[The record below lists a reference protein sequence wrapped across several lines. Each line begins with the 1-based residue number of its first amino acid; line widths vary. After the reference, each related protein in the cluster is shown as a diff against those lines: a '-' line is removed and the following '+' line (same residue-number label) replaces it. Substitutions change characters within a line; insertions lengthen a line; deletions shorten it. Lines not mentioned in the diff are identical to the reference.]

1 MQNLLQL
8 YQDRALRFRTQAQ
21 QLQQRY
27 DRLSFVRLGVFTLAI
42 LATIFFWSLAWWG
55 GILFIVLFILGFY
68 RFVLWHQAI
77 QESARHH
84 EQLAIINKHEADTL
98 QHNYAAFPT
107 GKTFLQTDH
116 PYALD
121 LDLFGEY
128 SFFQYTC
135 RASTAIGQAKLANYL
150 LHPLADE
157 QQLKTRQIAVGE
169 LREQLDWRQHFQ
181 AYGREANDDPQ
192 HLLLLHQWL
201 EDPDFVSNN
210 RFLKLALYLAPV
222 WFAIGVFLWWTVFSW
237 HFMLLFLIP
246 PALILRRTLDQ
257 VNFIHRRT
265 THAGDTLSLYGKLIE
280 HIQGHTFDSP
290 LLQQL
295 HSQLGKQEQTASS
308 YINRLAYIITQLN
321 VRFNVF
327 AIFLNLIGLWDLQW
341 IYRLEKWKAGLRHEL
356 PLWFE
361 VLSDIEALSSLG
373 NLWYNNPEWIMPEL
387 DQATKFSALDI
398 AHPLIQRNVR
408 IGNDLSMPTRGHIKL
423 ITGSNMAGK
432 STFLRTIGLNLVL
445 AQAGSPVCAKE
456 MSFPTMQVYTSM
468 RTQDALH
475 ESTSSF
481 YAELKRLKV
490 IIEAVDAANQE
501 DHDQLPVFFLLDE
514 ILKGTNSVDRHTG
527 SASLIR
533 QLIRQKGGGLI
544 ATHDLELGRL
554 EAEAEGAIENLRI
567 EVAIKEGILDFDY
580 KLKKGVS
587 ESFNATLLMKQMGI
601 RIEEGE

>member
-1 MQNLLQL
+1 MQDLLQL
-8 YQDRALRFRTQAQ
+8 YQDRALRFRTLAQ

-27 DRLSFVRLGVFTLAI
+27 DRLSLVRLGVFALAI

-55 GILFIVLFILGFY
+55 GLIFMVLFMLSFY

-77 QESARHH
+77 QVSARHH
-84 EQLAIINKHEADTL
+84 EQLAMINKYEADTL
-98 QHNYAAFPT
+98 QHNYTVFPT
-107 GKTFLQTDH
+107 GKSFLDIEH

-135 RASTAIGQAKLANYL
+135 RASTAIGQNRLADYL
-150 LHPLADE
+150 LRPLADE
-157 QQLKTRQIAVGE
+157 QQLHARQLAVGE
-169 LREQLDWRQHFQ
+169 LRDQLDWRQHFQ

-192 HLLLLHQWL
+192 HLVLLHQWL
-201 EDPDFVSNN
+201 EDPHFVSNN

-222 WFAIGVFLWWTVFSW
+222 WFAIGVFLWWSVFSW
-237 HFMLLFLIP
+237 HIMLLFLIP
-246 PALILRRTLDQ
+246 PALILRRTVEQ
-257 VNFIHRRT
+257 VNFTHRRT
-265 THAGDTLSLYGKLIE
+265 THAGDTLQLYGKLIE
-280 HIQGHTFDSP
+280 QIEGHSFSSP

-295 HSQLGKQEQTASS
+295 YRQLGEKEQAASS
-308 YINRLAYIITQLN
+308 YINRLAYIIAQLN
-321 VRFNVF
+321 VRFNIF

-341 IYRLEKWKAGLRHEL
+341 VYRLEKWKADLRHDL
-356 PLWFE
+356 PEWFE
-361 VLSDIEALSSLG
+361 VLSEIEALSSLG
-373 NLWYNNPEWIMPEL
+373 NLWYNNPEWIMPKLE
-387 DQATKFSALDI
+387 QEAQFFAQDI
-398 AHPLIQRNVR
+398 AHPLIQRNLR

-445 AQAGSPVCAKE
+445 AQAGSAVCAKA

-490 IIEAVDAANQE
+490 IIEAVDAANQP
-501 DHDQLPVFFLLDE
+501 DHHQLPVFFLLDE

-527 SASLIR
+527 SAALIR

-567 EVAIKEGILDFDY
+567 EVAIKNGQLDFDY

-601 RIEEGE
+601 RIEEE